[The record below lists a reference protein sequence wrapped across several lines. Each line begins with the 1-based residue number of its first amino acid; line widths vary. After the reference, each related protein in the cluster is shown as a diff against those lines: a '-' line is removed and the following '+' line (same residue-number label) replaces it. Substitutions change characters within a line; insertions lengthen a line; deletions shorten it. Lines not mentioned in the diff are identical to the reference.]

1 MAGGTTLLAAGT
13 TTAPSVATPVPTSAA
28 QPTTTSAQAAPAV
41 VSSPSPSA
49 STVATTTISSPTQT
63 VPNTVAQ
70 PSALDAGHL
79 MMVDE
84 VTYSSSSYNSDEGAG
99 HKHHRRHVGATTTTS
114 TTSSVSSAKTAA
126 ATALV
131 TTLGPTVATTV
142 PFGPP
147 IEEAPGTS
155 TNPPIAPVGA
165 PVVFSGDLGGAS
177 AYQLAVSPQNAR
189 DLLVLT
195 VINDWSSSVTDVS
208 GGGVSQ
214 WTEASAPYMDAADGK
229 ALQVW
234 FGVVTD
240 AGPAQVDVTWS
251 GAAQNADLAIQ
262 EFSAGTDPTWS
273 LYDAGSS
280 SEPFPSLSGPAT
292 DEAYVGAATAD
303 GDAAAGPDSGVVY
316 TVPNDDFVFAVATG
330 PIGEATA
337 TGAGSVAALFGAT
350 EGTAGPSDATTATTA
365 TTSVS
370 PTTVGTAAAAGAVTS
385 TSTTVQP
392 PPPTTA
398 APSTTTT
405 AAPATTTTA
414 VPVVRAVTTTTTA
427 PTTTTTVARTTT
439 TTQPPPP
446 TTVATTT
453 TTQPPP
459 PTTTTPT
466 TTAPTTTTTAPTT
479 TTRAAPTPPPPAPA
493 PPAPTT
499 ATPSTATPTT
509 ATPAAA
515 PPATTAPVTTPAT
528 ASTPVAAPSSAGPT
542 PSSDFPSSVFD
553 RNVQGWP
560 VDPNSAGF
568 VNDFVTDYKDNYGT
582 VGVNSMP
589 IYSVPS
595 NQAEASISVSSGCNS
610 FLSSTG
616 SEIPIPSYTSLNGSS
631 DSPLIVWQ
639 PSTQTDWELWQASQR
654 SGGSFSACWGGKLD
668 MATSDGVFPPTLGL
682 SATGISYL
690 ATTVTE
696 ADVASGSINHAIAVT
711 LPTCS
716 GYVYPA
722 DRGDCTGA
730 SGQPAEG
737 QWFRLPADVAMPSGL
752 SPFAQMVFRALQNY
766 GAVVTD
772 RGGSVSLES
781 EQTSDWAAE
790 GHSGTDPITAS
801 WDGQQ
806 EYQVVASL
814 PWNDLQ
820 VVDPPQ

>member
-1 MAGGTTLLAAGT
+1 MQAKFVGMKFANAYEAKHLKAHEPAKHLKAHEPAKHLKAPDISKTPAWATVIAGTGVAVTLVGATTGQFHGIISPNQSAVGQKPATNSAVRQLLNATNTANASSAVAKHGLSHAVHQARSATPNATGNVSRALTSKSTTTLRVGSTVGSPAHLQDEHLVAGGTTLLAAGT

-385 TSTTVQP
+385 TSTTV
-392 PPPTTA
+392 
-398 APSTTTT
+398 
-405 AAPATTTTA
+405 
-414 VPVVRAVTTTTTA
+414 
-427 PTTTTTVARTTT
+427 
-439 TTQPPPP
+439 
-446 TTVATTT
+446 
-453 TTQPPP
+453 
-459 PTTTTPT
+459 
-466 TTAPTTTTTAPTT
+466 
-479 TTRAAPTPPPPAPA
+479 
-493 PPAPTT
+493 
-499 ATPSTATPTT
+499 
-509 ATPAAA
+509 
-515 PPATTAPVTTPAT
+515 
-528 ASTPVAAPSSAGPT
+528 
-542 PSSDFPSSVFD
+542 
-553 RNVQGWP
+553 
-560 VDPNSAGF
+560 
-568 VNDFVTDYKDNYGT
+568 
-582 VGVNSMP
+582 
-589 IYSVPS
+589 
-595 NQAEASISVSSGCNS
+595 
-610 FLSSTG
+610 
-616 SEIPIPSYTSLNGSS
+616 
-631 DSPLIVWQ
+631 
-639 PSTQTDWELWQASQR
+639 
-654 SGGSFSACWGGKLD
+654 
-668 MATSDGVFPPTLGL
+668 
-682 SATGISYL
+682 
-690 ATTVTE
+690 
-696 ADVASGSINHAIAVT
+696 
-711 LPTCS
+711 
-716 GYVYPA
+716 
-722 DRGDCTGA
+722 
-730 SGQPAEG
+730 
-737 QWFRLPADVAMPSGL
+737 
-752 SPFAQMVFRALQNY
+752 
-766 GAVVTD
+766 
-772 RGGSVSLES
+772 
-781 EQTSDWAAE
+781 
-790 GHSGTDPITAS
+790 
-801 WDGQQ
+801 
-806 EYQVVASL
+806 
-814 PWNDLQ
+814 
-820 VVDPPQ
+820 